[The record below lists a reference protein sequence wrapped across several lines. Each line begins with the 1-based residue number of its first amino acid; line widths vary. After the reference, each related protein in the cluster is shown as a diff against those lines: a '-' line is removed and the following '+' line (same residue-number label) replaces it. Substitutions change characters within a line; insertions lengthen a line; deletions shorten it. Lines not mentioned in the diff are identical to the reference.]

1 MVNCNDL
8 TTIGG
13 RIKQYRENLNMTQ
26 SDLAKKMHIKREL
39 VSMWET
45 GGRDVKT
52 ANIIM
57 LAKIFNI
64 SCDELLTGVKA
75 EQVDISRS
83 TGLSSKAIEKLIS
96 FNNLEF
102 ENTDPYHTDEYNLID
117 VINYLLE
124 HEYFSVFVK
133 HLSQIFRLYKSDP
146 VNMNTVI
153 DADNYKE
160 AEKLIFEF
168 FDKFKVKLVAS
179 SDYYQ
184 LMIET
189 CKYDLDH
196 IMRDLIEQ

>member
-1 MVNCNDL
+1 MVSCNDL
-8 TTIGG
+8 TTLGG
-13 RIKQYRENLNMTQ
+13 RIKQYREQLNMTQ
-26 SDLAKKMHIKREL
+26 SDLAKEMHVKREL

-45 GGRDVKT
+45 GDRDIKT

-83 TGLSSKAIEKLIS
+83 AGLSSKAIEKLIS
-96 FNNLEF
+96 FNNVVF
-102 ENTDPYHTDEYNLID
+102 ENIDPYHIDEYNLID

-124 HEYFSVFVK
+124 HEYFPVLVN
-133 HLSQIFRLYKSDP
+133 HLSQIYRLYKSDP
-146 VNMNTVI
+146 VNMNTII
-153 DADNYKE
+153 DDDNYKE
-160 AEKLIFEF
+160 IEKAIFEF
-168 FDKFKVKLVAS
+168 FDKYKLKLITNS
-179 SDYYQ
+179 EYYQ
-184 LMIET
+184 HMIDT